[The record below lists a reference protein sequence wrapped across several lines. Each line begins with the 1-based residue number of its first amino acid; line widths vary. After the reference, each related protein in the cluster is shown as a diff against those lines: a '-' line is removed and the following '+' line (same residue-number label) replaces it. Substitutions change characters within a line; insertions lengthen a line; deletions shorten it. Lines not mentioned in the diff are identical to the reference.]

1 MQAAY
6 HAPANAPDARRRP
19 SAKTGVRQASL
30 PFFESCETLPDKVED
45 APVAG
50 SRRPGKGT
58 MNFGAALDVAIG
70 LIFVYL
76 LVSLFVT
83 ALNEYV
89 SSFLNKRSEY
99 LLQRVQSL
107 LGGDGSEKKT
117 GEWSA
122 EMCSVWNHPLISAL
136 KSHQTTEDHCTKRGA
151 LLKNAP
157 SYIPGKTFA
166 VALTETLK
174 PADQAHLTFTQLKA
188 AVSGIQNND
197 ALKGALLP
205 MIDDAEGKVDAFQQ
219 NVAVWFDR
227 AMDRTS
233 GAYKRWIHKLT
244 FWAGFAVAVAFNVNS
259 LQLIDNLWRD
269 PVARAGLV
277 AQASQSAQAGGP
289 QDLRAAPAAPSPA
302 APPAAATEDPT
313 APAPTAADGGTPDGA
328 VAGDAN
334 PAECACDTDE
344 KIVDISQ
351 NLPLPIGWSQ
361 DAICGLVHEP
371 LKALPP
377 SKRPA
382 STCQTPYRDGWS
394 MSLKIFLTL
403 LGLAITGLAVSLGSP
418 FWFGILQSVTNIRAT
433 GVKPDRADGAVQK

>member
-1 MQAAY
+1 
-6 HAPANAPDARRRP
+6 
-19 SAKTGVRQASL
+19 
-30 PFFESCETLPDKVED
+30 
-45 APVAG
+45 
-50 SRRPGKGT
+50 

-99 LLQRVQSL
+99 LLGRVQSL

-117 GEWSA
+117 GEWSS
-122 EMCSVWNHPLISAL
+122 EMCSVWNHPLINAL
-136 KSHQTTEDHCTKRGA
+136 KSHGTTEDHCTKRGA

-174 PADQAHLTFTQLKA
+174 PSEQAHLSFTQLKT

-197 ALKGALLP
+197 ALKNALLP
-205 MIDDAEGKVDAFQQ
+205 MIDNAEGKVEVFQQ
-219 NVAVWFDR
+219 NVATWFDG

-233 GAYKRWIHKLT
+233 GAYKRWIHRLT
-244 FWAGFAVAVAFNVNS
+244 FWAGFAVAIAFNVNS

-277 AQASQSAQAGGP
+277 AQASVTAKNPEGLQGATASAMP
-289 QDLRAAPAAPSPA
+289 RAAAE
-302 APPAAATEDPT
+302 ATP
-313 APAPTAADGGTPDGA
+313 
-328 VAGDAN
+328 
-334 PAECACDTDE
+334 ECACEDE
-344 KIVDISQ
+344 EKPVDISQ
-351 NLPLPIGWSQ
+351 SLPMPIGWSQ
-361 DAICGLVHEP
+361 DALCALVKDP
-371 LKALPP
+371 TAKAPP
-377 SKRPA
+377 GKRWPSA
-382 STCQTPYRDGWS
+382 CQAPPRDGWS
-394 MSLKIFLTL
+394 MTVKIFLTL

-433 GVKPDRADGAVQK
+433 GIKPDRADGTVQK

>member
-1 MQAAY
+1 
-6 HAPANAPDARRRP
+6 
-19 SAKTGVRQASL
+19 
-30 PFFESCETLPDKVED
+30 
-45 APVAG
+45 
-50 SRRPGKGT
+50 
-58 MNFGAALDVAIG
+58 MNFGAALDVAVG

-83 ALNEYV
+83 ALNEYI

-99 LLQRVQSL
+99 LLSRVQSL

-117 GEWSA
+117 GEWSS

-174 PADQAHLTFTQLKA
+174 PSNSVHLSFTQLKT
-188 AVSGIQNND
+188 AVAGIENND
-197 ALKGALLP
+197 ALKNALLP
-205 MIDDAEGKVDAFQQ
+205 MIDEADGKLEVFQK
-219 NVAVWFDR
+219 NVATWFDG

-233 GAYKRWIHKLT
+233 GAYKRWIHRLT

-277 AQASQSAQAGGP
+277 AQASQTAKDSETAQGVQA
-289 QDLRAAPAAPSPA
+289 QLAARQA
-302 APPAAATEDPT
+302 APP
-313 APAPTAADGGTPDGA
+313 PDGA
-328 VAGDAN
+328 VATDQGQDAFG
-334 PAECACDTDE
+334 AECACDTEQTAADLG
-344 KIVDISQ
+344 Q
-351 NLPLPIGWSQ
+351 QLALPIGWSHE
-361 DAICGLVHEP
+361 AICDLWTDPRARPTPGQLQQRP
-371 LKALPP
+371 QDWSKSCKAL
-377 SKRPA
+377 K
-382 STCQTPYRDGWS
+382 RDGFGVTV
-394 MSLKIFLTL
+394 KVFLSL

-418 FWFGILQSVTNIRAT
+418 FWFGTLQSVTNIRAT
-433 GVKPDRADGAVQK
+433 GVKPDRADGTAQK

>member
-1 MQAAY
+1 
-6 HAPANAPDARRRP
+6 
-19 SAKTGVRQASL
+19 
-30 PFFESCETLPDKVED
+30 
-45 APVAG
+45 
-50 SRRPGKGT
+50 
-58 MNFGAALDVAIG
+58 MNFGAALDVAVG

-99 LLQRVQSL
+99 LLSRVQSL

-117 GEWSA
+117 GEWSP

-174 PADQAHLTFTQLKA
+174 PSESAHLSFTQLKT
-188 AVSGIQNND
+188 AVSGIENNE
-197 ALKGALLP
+197 ALKKALLP
-205 MIDDAEGKVDAFQQ
+205 MIDEAEGKIEVFQQ
-219 NVAVWFDR
+219 NVATWFDG

-233 GAYKRWIHKLT
+233 GSYKRWVHRLT

-277 AQASQSAQAGGP
+277 AQASVTAKSSDDAQGAQA
-289 QDLRAAPAAPSPA
+289 QLS
-302 APPAAATEDPT
+302 
-313 APAPTAADGGTPDGA
+313 APAPATISPGGDEAATDAEGDPGA
-328 VAGDAN
+328 A
-334 PAECACDTDE
+334 AECACDGG
-344 KIVDISQ
+344 Q
-351 NLPLPIGWSQ
+351 NAADLAQDLPLPIGWSQ
-361 DAICGLVHEP
+361 EGLCALVHEP
-371 LKALPP
+371 LSSLPP
-377 SKRPA
+377 SKRPHT
-382 STCQTPYRDGWS
+382 TCATPYRSGWS
-394 MSLKIFLTL
+394 ATVKIFLTL

-433 GVKPDRADGAVQK
+433 GIKPDRADGTVQK

>member
-1 MQAAY
+1 
-6 HAPANAPDARRRP
+6 
-19 SAKTGVRQASL
+19 
-30 PFFESCETLPDKVED
+30 
-45 APVAG
+45 
-50 SRRPGKGT
+50 
-58 MNFGAALDVAIG
+58 MNFGAALDVAVG

-99 LLQRVQSL
+99 LLSRVQSL

-117 GEWSA
+117 GEWSP

-174 PADQAHLTFTQLKA
+174 PSETAHLSFAQLKT
-188 AVSGIQNND
+188 AVSGIENNE
-197 ALKGALLP
+197 ALKKALLP
-205 MIDDAEGKVDAFQQ
+205 MIDEAEGKIEVFQQ
-219 NVAVWFDR
+219 NVATWFDG

-233 GAYKRWIHKLT
+233 GSYKRWIHRLT

-277 AQASQSAQAGGP
+277 AQASVTAKSADDVQGAQA
-289 QDLRAAPAAPSPA
+289 QLS
-302 APPAAATEDPT
+302 
-313 APAPTAADGGTPDGA
+313 APAPTATGGDETAISDPT
-328 VAGDAN
+328 
-334 PAECACDTDE
+334 AECACDGG
-344 KIVDISQ
+344 Q
-351 NLPLPIGWSQ
+351 NAADLAQDLPLPIGWSREGLC
-361 DAICGLVHEP
+361 ALVHEP
-371 LKALPP
+371 LSSLPP

-382 STCQTPYRDGWS
+382 TVCKAPYRSGWS
-394 MSLKIFLTL
+394 ATVKIFLTL

-433 GVKPDRADGAVQK
+433 GIKPDRSDGTIQK

>member
-1 MQAAY
+1 
-6 HAPANAPDARRRP
+6 
-19 SAKTGVRQASL
+19 
-30 PFFESCETLPDKVED
+30 
-45 APVAG
+45 
-50 SRRPGKGT
+50 

-99 LLQRVQSL
+99 LLGRVQSL

-117 GEWSA
+117 GEWSP
-122 EMCSVWNHPLISAL
+122 EMCSVWNHPLINAL
-136 KSHQTTEDHCTKRGA
+136 KSHGTTEDHCTKRGA

-174 PADQAHLTFTQLKA
+174 PSEQAHLSFTQLKS

-197 ALKGALLP
+197 ALKNALLP
-205 MIDDAEGKVDAFQQ
+205 MIDNAEGKVETFQQ
-219 NVAVWFDR
+219 NVAVWFDG

-233 GAYKRWIHKLT
+233 GAYKRWIHRLT

-277 AQASQSAQAGGP
+277 AQASVTAQNPGGL
-289 QDLRAAPAAPSPA
+289 QG
-302 APPAAATEDPT
+302 AAASAS
-313 APAPTAADGGTPDGA
+313 APAPVAPGPATTSPDGPSA
-328 VAGDAN
+328 SASGSYDEGAA
-334 PAECACDTDE
+334 PECACEDE
-344 KIVDISQ
+344 DKPIDISQ
-351 NLPLPIGWSQ
+351 SLPMPIGWSQ
-361 DAICGLVHEP
+361 EAICALVHVP
-371 LKALPP
+371 LASVPP
-377 SKRPA
+377 SARPG
-382 STCQTPYRDGWS
+382 TVCKTPLRDGWS
-394 MSLKIFLTL
+394 MTLKFLLTL
-403 LGLAITGLAVSLGSP
+403 IGLAITGLAVSLGSP

-433 GVKPDRADGAVQK
+433 GIKPDRADGTVQR

>member
-1 MQAAY
+1 
-6 HAPANAPDARRRP
+6 
-19 SAKTGVRQASL
+19 
-30 PFFESCETLPDKVED
+30 
-45 APVAG
+45 
-50 SRRPGKGT
+50 

-83 ALNEYV
+83 ALNEYI

-99 LLQRVQSL
+99 LLSRVQSL

-117 GEWSA
+117 GEWST

-136 KSHQTTEDHCTKRGA
+136 KSHQTAEDHCTKRGA

-174 PADQAHLTFTQLKA
+174 PSDTAHLSFTQLKS
-188 AVSGIQNND
+188 AVAGIQNND
-197 ALKGALLP
+197 ALKNALLP
-205 MIDDAEGKVDAFQQ
+205 MIDEADGKLDVFQR
-219 NVAVWFDR
+219 NVATWFDG

-233 GAYKRWIHKLT
+233 GAYKRWIHRLT

-277 AQASQSAQAGGP
+277 AQASKTAKDADTAQGVQAR
-289 QDLRAAPAAPSPA
+289 LAAPAPAPA
-302 APPAAATEDPT
+302 AGPAEGDQAAASGA
-313 APAPTAADGGTPDGA
+313 AP
-328 VAGDAN
+328 
-334 PAECACDTDE
+334 ECACDGED
-344 KIVDISQ
+344 VSDIGQ
-351 NLPLPIGWSQ
+351 KLALPIGWSQ
-361 DAICGLVHEP
+361 AAICNLWTDPRSRPTPGQLQQRP
-371 LKALPP
+371 QDWSKSCRALK
-377 SKRPA
+377 
-382 STCQTPYRDGWS
+382 RDGFGVTVQ
-394 MSLKIFLTL
+394 IFLSL

-418 FWFGILQSVTNIRAT
+418 FWFGTLQSVTNIRAT
-433 GVKPDRADGAVQK
+433 GVKPDRADGTVQK